1 MWKNADIVL
10 VVVKLRGC
18 GCYHRNKTVYA
29 NLTQF
34 NFHKSDIG
42 IDRKRFYVYIK

>member
-18 GCYHRNKTVYA
+18 G
-29 NLTQF
+29 
-34 NFHKSDIG
+34 
-42 IDRKRFYVYIK
+42 